1 MSYSYPISTI
11 TGPCQTGSQNTQ
23 PSNKETLSPYT
34 EYAMES
40 LPFDSKGKQDS
51 GQSEYKNPFQHF
63 PIYELNYINSLRAA
77 GLFISPNQKNGRLAC
92 SSGCQYEA
100 SNLDD
105 WPVHQVPNRNAK
117 DKRLARLPGSQY

>member
-1 MSYSYPISTI
+1 MSYSSPIPTI
-11 TGPCQTGSQNTQ
+11 TGLCQSGSQTTQ
-23 PSNKETLSPYT
+23 IKQQPEAPSPYNKH
-34 EYAMES
+34 AQKS
-40 LPFDSKGKQDS
+40 RNADSKGKQDS

-77 GLFISPNQKNGRLAC
+77 GLFISPNQKNGKLAC

-117 DKRLARLPGSQY
+117 DI